1 MRYLLVVVS
10 LALST
15 VSGVAIAADPILKDR
30 QPNDNAVRPWAVG
43 VAQTDQ
49 DAAIELF
56 AEGTRLLKD
65 AFFTRAVDR
74 YRQALARWDHPAI
87 HFNLAKALMNLD
99 NPAEAYQHLDASLK
113 YGGAPL
119 DAEQIEQAK
128 HYKKDLYDNE
138 LAELVVSATEPD
150 TIVTLNNTILF
161 TAPGSWT
168 GVVRPKDVSLIASK
182 TGFAT
187 VQLTPKLD
195 LGKKNEIAIEMLP
208 VDRNVQYARAF
219 PNWIPWTVFSTGV
232 LLLGGG
238 AVSTWQASESYKAY
252 DSGVLACNSASATT
266 VENGIGEVHACFP
279 SKAVTDKKAQG
290 DLFSTLSTVGYIAG
304 GAVVSTGIILLIVN
318 REKPITTEGTVAPL
332 LTVLPYVGPEGAG
345 VSATV
350 GF

>member
-1 MRYLLVVVS
+1 MRYLLVVLS

-15 VSGVAIAADPILKDR
+15 ISGVAIAGDPGLKDR
-30 QPNDNAVRPWAVG
+30 QPTDNAVRPWAVG
-43 VAQTDQ
+43 VAQVDQ

-99 NPAEAYQHLDASLK
+99 NPAEAYLHLDASLK

-187 VQLTPKLD
+187 VQLTPTLD
-195 LGKKNEIAIEMLP
+195 KGKKNEIAIEMVP
-208 VDRNVQYARAF
+208 VERNVQYKRAF

-232 LLLGGG
+232 VLLGGG
-238 AVSTWQASESYKAY
+238 AASTWQASESYKAY
-252 DSGVLACNSASATT
+252 DSEVLACNSKSVTPIAGT
-266 VENGIGEVHACFP
+266 NGVIHACMP
-279 SKAVTDKKAQG
+279 TKAMNDKKDQG
-290 DLFSTLSTVGYIAG
+290 DLFSTLSLAGYIAG
-304 GAVVSTGIILLIVN
+304 GAVAATGVILLIVN
-318 REKPITTEGTVAPL
+318 REKPIETEGTVAPL
-332 LTVLPYVGPEGAG
+332 LTVVPYVGPDGAG
-345 VSATV
+345 VSAAI